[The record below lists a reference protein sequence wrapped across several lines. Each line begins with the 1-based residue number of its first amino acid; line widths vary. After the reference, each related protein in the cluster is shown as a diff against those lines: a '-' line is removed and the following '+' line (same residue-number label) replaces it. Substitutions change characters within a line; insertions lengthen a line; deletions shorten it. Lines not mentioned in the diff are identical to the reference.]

1 MVTTIDHPEL
11 VKLIQL
17 AYSAERAA
25 AFAYV
30 GHANSLKDPAE
41 KEALSEIEA
50 DEWVHRADLLQ
61 IMRQYDIPVSRWYEI
76 RFWITGRIIGAAC
89 HLIGWFMPYYFAGRL
104 ESGNVCEYFRMMHFF
119 EEVGITEHHD
129 MLYGMGIT
137 EAKHEAHFLDG
148 IGSHRL
154 LTLFERVFAWGQGHS
169 YNDVD
174 LHATPD
180 DGHSSDYCRE
190 AKLGRVRLLDRP
202 SSRP

>member
-1 MVTTIDHPEL
+1 MVTTLDHPEL

-30 GHANSLKDPAE
+30 GHANSVRDADE
-41 KEALSEIEA
+41 KAAIAQIEA

-61 IMRQYDIPVSRWYEI
+61 IMQQYDISVSRWFEI
-76 RFWITGRIIGAAC
+76 RFFITGRIIGAAC
-89 HLIGWFMPYYFAGRL
+89 HVIGWFMPYYFAGRL

-119 EEVGITEHHD
+119 EEVGITEHHE

-137 EAKHEAHFLDG
+137 EAQHEAFFLDG
-148 IGSHRL
+148 IRSTRFLGM
-154 LTLFERVFAWGQGHS
+154 FERFFAWGRTHS

-174 LHATPD
+174 LDATAD
-180 DGHSSDYCRE
+180 DGHSSDYCRDV
-190 AKLGRVRLLDRP
+190 KLGRIRLLDRP
-202 SSRP
+202 